1 MNDQDRVDALT
12 ASWLA
17 EQPEVVQGEF
27 QSEFELVKRVA
38 RLHVLLEEVLLER
51 LRPYGL
57 SKAEYDILSTL
68 RSVGAPYR
76 LRPSEL
82 AERILMTSGGIS
94 NALRRLEGRGLVG
107 RATDPADA
115 RSSPTRLTSAGADLA
130 LEAVRDVVGA
140 QTALLRR
147 GARPV
152 TGTAEASQALRA
164 VLIALGDTAPRSRTA
179 TALD

>member
-115 RSSPTRLTSAGADLA
+115 RSSPPA
-130 LEAVRDVVGA
+130 
-140 QTALLRR
+140 
-147 GARPV
+147 
-152 TGTAEASQALRA
+152 
-164 VLIALGDTAPRSRTA
+164 
-179 TALD
+179 